1 MVLPAKLELAQL
13 EMNKKKIG
21 ILYIGHALMG
31 AVEDTV
37 FLYPIVK
44 QAIGEALEELI
55 LALKKEVWKK
65 GKKRWIPWGIAG
77 MSLLNF

>member
-1 MVLPAKLELAQL
+1 MAQL

-21 ILYIGHALMG
+21 ILGILYLGHALMG

-37 FLYPIVK
+37 FLHPIVK

-55 LALKKEVWKK
+55 PALK
-65 GKKRWIPWGIAG
+65 IS
-77 MSLLNF
+77 M